1 MKKNTVRVYDTMSKK
16 VVEVE
21 VSDEVRTHYNRTQ
34 WNIDDNDESF
44 FKHEIQF
51 SALIGGHE
59 NAFENFRE
67 FILDYDIEKET
78 DRKIF
83 TERLYNCL
91 KLLSESERDLITM
104 LFWLHPEDA
113 IKQRERLKAERI
125 AAREQ
130 RIESVREEPTMYPC
144 GRRADRKRT

>member
-1 MKKNTVRVYDTMSKK
+1 MKKNTVRVYDTISKK
-16 VVEVE
+16 IVEVE
-21 VSDEVRTHYNRTQ
+21 VSDKVRTHYNRIQ

-44 FKHEIQF
+44 YKHEIQF

-67 FILDYDIEKET
+67 FMTDYDVEKET

-91 KLLSESERDLITM
+91 KLLSESERNLIIM
-104 LFWLHPEDA
+104 LFFEN
-113 IKQRERLKAERI
+113 KTERECAKILCTSQQNIHKNK
-125 AAREQ
+125 
-130 RIESVREEPTMYPC
+130 S
-144 GRRADRKRT
+144 

>member
-1 MKKNTVRVYDTMSKK
+1 MKKNTVCVYDTISKK
-16 VVEVE
+16 VVDVE
-21 VSDEVRTHYNRTQ
+21 VNDEVRTHYNRTQ

-83 TERLYNCL
+83 TERLYICL
-91 KLLSESERDLITM
+91 KLLSESERDLIIM
-104 LFWLHPEDA
+104 LFFENKTEA
-113 IKQRERLKAERI
+113 
-125 AAREQ
+125 
-130 RIESVREEPTMYPC
+130 
-144 GRRADRKRT
+144 